1 MIVLFIRLT
10 FLQQLHGDIDHIGY
24 CKSLLDDFRIGK
36 VYFNMNEYNN
46 ELNLRK
52 FLKKREIE
60 Y

>member
-1 MIVLFIRLT
+1 MHKR
-10 FLQQLHGDIDHIGY
+10 QSPHGDIDHIGY
-24 CKSLLDDFRIGK
+24 CRSLLDDFRIGK

>member
-1 MIVLFIRLT
+1 MHKPMSP
-10 FLQQLHGDIDHIGY
+10 HGDIDHIGY
-24 CKSLLDDFRIGK
+24 CRSLLDDFRIGK

-46 ELNLRK
+46 NELNLLK